1 MVGIHRIEP
10 VMAGR
15 VFSDQ
20 VFVQAPVGKHMVG
33 MGPVVFFHLVSDT
46 MLPLPQAVC
55 FNPFFVQFSF
65 FIKPFHGT
73 YRIPFA
79 GEAGFIHVFLHLFF
93 REEFMFPFQR
103 VKKNKVI
110 KNGRNRHLLQI
121 IFTHAG
127 NSSGH
132 LFRVFFLKA

>member
-1 MVGIHRIEP
+1 MVGIHRVEP
-10 VMAGR
+10 VVAGR
-15 VFSDQ
+15 GFSDQ

-33 MGPVVFFHLVSDT
+33 MGPVVFFHLISDT
-46 MLPLPQAVC
+46 MLPMPQAVC
-55 FNPFFVQFSF
+55 FNPFFIQFPF

-79 GEAGFIHVFLHLFF
+79 GEAGFIHVFCIFSSGKGLCFLFNGLK
-93 REEFMFPFQR
+93 R
-103 VKKNKVI
+103 NKVI
-110 KNGRNRHLLQI
+110 KNGGNRYLLQI

-132 LFRVFFLKA
+132 LFRFFFSKA